1 MEKTKI
7 SVHDLNLYYGENHA
21 LKNVSMDIKEKA
33 ITAFIGPSGCGKSTF
48 LKTLNRMND
57 LVDNVRIDGSV
68 QIDGEDIYAK
78 GIDTTMLRKKVGM
91 VFQQPNPFPMSI
103 YDNVAYGPR
112 VHGIKDKKRLDQL
125 VEESLRGAA
134 IWDEVK
140 DRLKKSALSLS
151 GGQQQRICIAR
162 ALAVEP
168 EILLMDEPTSALD
181 PISTTKIEDLMEDL
195 KKKYTVVVVTHNMQQ
210 AVRVSDYTAFF
221 LVGEMVEFGET
232 KQIFSYPKDKRTEDY
247 IRKIWLIERDIH
259 MRNKFNEQL
268 LELNK
273 EMIEMGNK
281 IIDSIKMAIAALESS
296 DTEKAKRIMEGD
308 AEIDRLQKKIE
319 NICFNLLIQQQPVA
333 TDLRNVTA
341 AMKMVT
347 DMERIGDHAADISEI
362 TILMGQES
370 RVDQF
375 EHIAK
380 MANETMIMLN
390 HSIEAYVEKDAEKAR
405 RVIEHDD
412 IVDALF
418 DAAKK
423 DVIQLILD
431 DSGEGE
437 EATDLLMIAKYFE
450 RIGDHATNIAE
461 WVIFSLTTS
470 ADSDIE

>member
-1 MEKTKI
+1 M
-7 SVHDLNLYYGENHA
+7 
-21 LKNVSMDIKEKA
+21 
-33 ITAFIGPSGCGKSTF
+33 
-48 LKTLNRMND
+48 
-57 LVDNVRIDGSV
+57 
-68 QIDGEDIYAK
+68 
-78 GIDTTMLRKKVGM
+78 
-91 VFQQPNPFPMSI
+91 
-103 YDNVAYGPR
+103 
-112 VHGIKDKKRLDQL
+112 
-125 VEESLRGAA
+125 
-134 IWDEVK
+134 
-140 DRLKKSALSLS
+140 
-151 GGQQQRICIAR
+151 
-162 ALAVEP
+162 
-168 EILLMDEPTSALD
+168 
-181 PISTTKIEDLMEDL
+181 
-195 KKKYTVVVVTHNMQQ
+195 
-210 AVRVSDYTAFF
+210 
-221 LVGEMVEFGET
+221 
-232 KQIFSYPKDKRTEDY
+232 
-247 IRKIWLIERDIH
+247 IERDIH

-296 DTEKAKRIMEGD
+296 DTEKAKRIMESD
-308 AEIDRLQKKIE
+308 AEIDRLQKRIE

-405 RVIEHDD
+405 RVIEHDN